1 MRQADEPNGVTE
13 QRVLVGGQPQAARG
27 GIQRREEFIFAQ
39 HLAPV
44 SLLSSVDLPA
54 LV

>member
-1 MRQADEPNGVTE
+1 MRQLDEPNGVTE
-13 QRVLVGGQPQAARG
+13 QRFVVQPQAARG
-27 GIQRREEFIFAQ
+27 GIQRREEFIF
-39 HLAPV
+39 LSTSAPV